1 MALEIAG
8 MGRSRPAAPSSLRAP
23 AAVPPGAAAVARA
36 QAVFAEIA
44 PPAASSAPNPLTG
57 EGREAVL
64 RKKVLT
70 QVGAVIQE
78 IGRQG
83 QHWETVPAQLEEE
96 RLALLLRG
104 PSRLS
109 LGRLLAI
116 RNGWW
121 SWSKWVISHP
131 QTPKLQPTGMQL
143 GSTFNKSLSEAR
155 L

>member
-1 MALEIAG
+1 MI
-8 MGRSRPAAPSSLRAP
+8 
-23 AAVPPGAAAVARA
+23 
-36 QAVFAEIA
+36 
-44 PPAASSAPNPLTG
+44 G

-64 RKKVLT
+64 KRKVPR

-121 SWSKWVISHP
+121 SWGKWVISHP